1 MQKVIDQISDQLVG
15 LIKTDRP
22 VYTPKEL
29 LRAGI
34 PRYIIERIRLVLEDR
49 IREEIKRPETKWA
62 NVDSELVEQSWED
75 FINSILS
82 HSHVPHQEL
91 YNLIHLV
98 VEDVIL
104 VFLEPRK
111 RVTDYLFRENE
122 VLSFAEMSRRCKR
135 LTIYKHFGT
144 AIPLYMKKRNLDEIT
159 RERCQQLIRN
169 LDERLVANYT
179 ADDWAQKLEMLFG
192 LSGGKV
198 EPKLFTIFF
207 EDKGLFRAA
216 KVFSEIDVPLTKSS
230 FIEMLTRDGI
240 SMLVEKEEASVVE
253 MNAKKVADQ
262 KKQSQA
268 KEEEKKATSSAKKN
282 ETKKDNPISLVEQFT
297 SAPDSKITEVE
308 MDDILS
314 DIALGG
320 VIEVD
325 SFDDSESLNALF
337 ALAEQ
342 KEEEAET
349 REDSNQNEEM
359 QEFRVNLT
367 SILDQAKDSFEGVVG
382 VPEKEEEKA
391 PEPSTKVAKEENI
404 EVEDEVESFNELI
417 APSEEEKEDEI
428 LLEGEAKPMWAQFL
442 SPEQMAVIMGSSNGE
457 GEDDEP
463 DSKEEPTDLEDVEKI
478 EAVDEAEDEDESEIL
493 VEDQDLI
500 IDENDSVE
508 ASVFGLKIH
517 LSDKAKEFIDGI
529 FDGAV
534 WEYGEAL
541 EHLEQLD
548 EWDDAVKYI
557 QEEIFTRNN
566 TDMFSEV
573 AVEFTDRL
581 QSYFRDHKWR

>member
-15 LIKTDRP
+15 LVKTDRA

-29 LRAGI
+29 LKAGI
-34 PRYIIERIRLVLEDR
+34 PPYIIERIKLVLEDR
-49 IREEIKRPETKWA
+49 IREDIKRPDTKWA
-62 NVDSELVEQSWED
+62 GLDNEAMERVWENL
-75 FINSILS
+75 INSILS
-82 HSHVPHQEL
+82 NAQVPHQEL
-91 YNLIHLV
+91 YRLIHLV

-111 RVTDYLFRENE
+111 RVTNYLFREDN
-122 VLSFAEMSRRCKR
+122 VLSFVEMSKRCKR

-159 RERCQQLIRN
+159 RARCQQLIHN

-207 EDKGLFRAA
+207 EDKGLTRAA

-240 SMLVEKEEASVVE
+240 SMLVEKEKEEKVEAENIAKAEAQKQQTLARDAKEKTAISE
-253 MNAKKVADQ
+253 AKKEVV
-262 KKQSQA
+262 
-268 KEEEKKATSSAKKN
+268 
-282 ETKKDNPISLVEQFT
+282 KDNPISLVDQFT
-297 SAPDSKITEVE
+297 NAPDPKITEVE

-367 SILDQAKDSFEGVVG
+367 SILDQAKDSFAGVVG
-382 VPEKEEEKA
+382 VPEEEQQKVKSTT
-391 PEPSTKVAKEENI
+391 PEPVIEEPKEDSI
-404 EVEDEVESFNELI
+404 EVEDEVDSFNDLI
-417 APSEEEKEDEI
+417 APSEEETEKEI
-428 LLEGEAKPMWAQFL
+428 LPEGEEKPMWAQFL
-442 SPEQMAVIMGSSNGE
+442 SPEQMAVVMGSSNGE
-457 GEDDEP
+457 DDTIN
-463 DSKEEPTDLEDVEKI
+463 DEEPTEIEGAEELED
-478 EAVDEAEDEDESEIL
+478 DESEIL
-493 VEDQDLI
+493 VEDEDLI

-517 LSDKAKEFIDGI
+517 LSDKSKVFIDGI

>member
-15 LIKTDRP
+15 LVKTDRA

-29 LRAGI
+29 LKAGI
-34 PRYIIERIRLVLEDR
+34 PPYIIERIKLVLEDR
-49 IREEIKRPETKWA
+49 IREEVKRPDTKWA
-62 NVDSELVEQSWED
+62 DLDIEAVERVWD
-75 FINSILS
+75 NLINSILS
-82 HSHVPHQEL
+82 NAHVPHQEL
-91 YNLIHLV
+91 YKLIQLV

-111 RVTDYLFRENE
+111 RVTNYLFREDD
-122 VLSFAEMSRRCKR
+122 VLSFAEMSKRCKR

-144 AIPLYMKKRNLDEIT
+144 AIPLYMKKRSLDEIT
-159 RERCQQLIRN
+159 RERCQQLIHN

-207 EDKGLFRAA
+207 EDKGLTRAA
-216 KVFSEIDVPLTKSS
+216 KVFREIDVPLTKSS

-240 SMLVEKEEASVVE
+240 SMLVEKEKEEKVEAE
-253 MNAKKVADQ
+253 NIARAEAQ
-262 KKQSQA
+262 KQQALA
-268 KEEEKKATSSAKKN
+268 KEAEEKSAPLKSKK
-282 ETKKDNPISLVEQFT
+282 ETKKDNPISLVDQFT
-297 SAPDSKITEVE
+297 SAPDPKITEVE

-367 SILDQAKDSFEGVVG
+367 SILDEAKDSFAGVVG
-382 VPEKEEEKA
+382 VPEEEQQKAQKTASEPVIEEPKEE
-391 PEPSTKVAKEENI
+391 SI
-404 EVEDEVESFNELI
+404 EVEDEVDSFSDLI
-417 APSEEEKEDEI
+417 APSEGETEEEI
-428 LLEGEAKPMWAQFL
+428 LPEGEAKPMWAQFL
-442 SPEQMAVIMGSSNGE
+442 SPEQMAVVMGSSNGE
-457 GEDDEP
+457 DET
-463 DSKEEPTDLEDVEKI
+463 DGDEEPTQTEDVE
-478 EAVDEAEDEDESEIL
+478 EVEDDESEIL
-493 VEDQDLI
+493 VEDEDLI

-508 ASVFGLKIH
+508 ASVFKLKIH

>member
-15 LIKTDRP
+15 LVKTDRA

-29 LRAGI
+29 LKAGI
-34 PRYIIERIRLVLEDR
+34 PPYIIERIKLVLEDR
-49 IREEIKRPETKWA
+49 IRDEVKRPDTKWA
-62 NVDSELVEQSWED
+62 GLDNEAWDNL
-75 FINSILS
+75 INSILINA
-82 HSHVPHQEL
+82 HVPHQEL

-111 RVTDYLFRENE
+111 RVTNYLFREDD
-122 VLSFAEMSRRCKR
+122 VLNFAEMSKRCKR

-144 AIPLYMKKRNLDEIT
+144 AIPLYMKKRGLDEIT
-159 RERCQQLIRN
+159 RTRCQQLIHN

-207 EDKGLFRAA
+207 EDKGLTRAA

-240 SMLVEKEEASVVE
+240 SMLVEKEKEEKVEAE
-253 MNAKKVADQ
+253 NIAKAEAQ
-262 KKQSQA
+262 KQQALA
-268 KEEEKKATSSAKKN
+268 KEAEVKAKPLKSEK
-282 ETKKDNPISLVEQFT
+282 EIKKDNPINLVDQFT
-297 SAPDSKITEVE
+297 SAPDPKITEVE

-367 SILDQAKDSFEGVVG
+367 SILDQAKDSFAGVVG
-382 VPEKEEEKA
+382 IPEEEQQTKRLIPEPIVEEPKEE
-391 PEPSTKVAKEENI
+391 SI
-404 EVEDEVESFNELI
+404 EVEDEVDSFSDLI
-417 APSEEEKEDEI
+417 APSEEETEEEV
-428 LLEGEAKPMWAQFL
+428 LPEGEVKPMWAQFL
-442 SPEQMAVIMGSSNGE
+442 SPEQMAVVMGSSNGE
-457 GEDDEP
+457 DNEDKADTV
-463 DSKEEPTDLEDVEKI
+463 EEHTEEK
-478 EAVDEAEDEDESEIL
+478 EDEESEIL
-493 VEDQDLI
+493 VEDEDLI

-517 LSDKAKEFIDGI
+517 LSDKSKEFIDGI

-573 AVEFTDRL
+573 AVEFTDGL